1 MDPREINRRS
11 AVTESVIRDLEGAGL
26 LSHPKVNRQAII
38 DGLLR
43 GDGDS
48 NDVKQYQLL
57 QHYTN
62 PDTELKGH
70 EDAIYGIPPEELR
83 NFAHRDFQGR
93 GWSEQEQQQLG
104 RDVQNRE
111 LSTGS
116 RQAQE
121 WQRRRSLTEALL
133 DSSKATAGG
142 GNYNYG
148 SPSGPMRTAAYTAD
162 ENKLIQQDNATAEF
176 DRTRGQKFGESGYY
190 GMLENPE
197 YVIGDVFTSLL
208 DPMSAY
214 AKYRAHEGKSGEDA
228 HSLARKRTLAAQMSN
243 AHALKIPRRLD
254 TSTPQKKDRSYQ
266 QVKGIY
272 QGLAPKS
279 YDNAVRQARK
289 DDQYPS
295 YAASTLAEG
304 IGNMADPGTLLAAG
318 GGWKHMLKEL
328 LTEDVP
334 TYAGISGLFGA
345 WENIP
350 KKWGT
355 PGNEARTDLYN
366 PATGKPETT
375 EEFSTKINQWQA
387 DRDNALRNYQTYE
400 GYGRP
405 LMTR

>member
-11 AVTESVIRDLEGAGL
+11 AVQESVIRDLEDAGL
-26 LSHPKVNRQAII
+26 LSHPNVDRQAII

-83 NFAHRDFQGR
+83 KFAHRDFQGR

-111 LSTGS
+111 LSPGS

-162 ENKLIQQDNATAEF
+162 ENKLIQQDSATAEF

-197 YVIGDVFTSLL
+197 YVVGDAFTRYL
-208 DPMSAY
+208 DPTSAWFK
-214 AKYRAHEGKSGEDA
+214 AQVHEGMSGDQA
-228 HSLARKRTLAAQMSN
+228 DVLAQKRAQAAKMSN
-243 AHALKIPRRLD
+243 THATKIPKKFD
-254 TSTPQKKDRSYQ
+254 TSTPEAKDKSYQ

-272 QGLAPKS
+272 KGLLPKS
-279 YDNAVRQARK
+279 YDDSERQETG
-289 DDQYPS
+289 QYPS

-304 IGNMADPGTLLAAG
+304 IGNSADIGTFMSAA

-334 TYAGISGLFGA
+334 TQAGINGLFGA
-345 WENIP
+345 WNNVP

-375 EEFSTKINQWQA
+375 EEFSTKMNQWQA
-387 DRDNALRNYQTYE
+387 DRDNALDNFKTYQ

>member
-1 MDPREINRRS
+1 
-11 AVTESVIRDLEGAGL
+11 
-26 LSHPKVNRQAII
+26 VNRQAII

-83 NFAHRDFQGR
+83 KFAHRDFQGR
-93 GWSEQEQQQLG
+93 GWSEADQAKLG
-104 RDVQNRE
+104 RPVKQYDDS
-111 LSTGS
+111 LSTGWLGLNPGAGAGELS
-116 RQAQE
+116 EGDRQAQE
-121 WQRRRSLTEALL
+121 WQRRRRLTEGLL

-162 ENKLIQQDNATAEF
+162 ENRLIQQDNATAEF
-176 DRTRGQKFGESGYY
+176 DRTRGQRFGESGYH

-197 YVIGDVFTSLL
+197 YVVGDVFTRYL
-208 DPMSAY
+208 DPTSAWFK
-214 AKYRAHEGKSGEDA
+214 AQVHEGMSGDQA
-228 HSLARKRTLAAQMSN
+228 DVLAQKRAQAAKMSN
-243 AHALKIPRRLD
+243 TNATKIPKKFD
-254 TSTPQKKDRSYQ
+254 TSTPEAKDKSYQ

-272 QGLAPKS
+272 KGLLPKS
-279 YDNAVRQARK
+279 YDDSERQETG
-289 DDQYPS
+289 QYPS

-304 IGNMADPGTLLAAG
+304 IGNSADIGTFMSAA

-334 TYAGISGLFGA
+334 TQAGINGLFGA
-345 WENIP
+345 WNNVP

-366 PATGKPETT
+366 PATGKPETDD
-375 EEFSTKINQWQA
+375 EFKSKMSQWQA